1 MSALLLA
8 HARRFEPRP
17 ADLVYWLSRGME
29 TLGDELTDWFRCGE
43 HDRGCTH
50 INNLAGLISWAAG
63 FVLWMT
69 SLQCFR
75 RRNYAVFFSS
85 HQLHL
90 VFFGFG
96 CIHWPTCLAYAAPSV
111 VFYAADLALRTHIA
125 RAGVPVVARLAQSPS
140 EALSEA
146 SMVTLVIGL
155 PRDEPRTA
163 STAAEEVPAVVACP
177 HREGMCARDGVC
189 PAGGARNVGVQ
200 SDAPSAAD
208 APTAESWSGGCV
220 YLAVPSL
227 GRFPYLQWHPF
238 SIGGS
243 AHNGA
248 SLVVHVTRC
257 RRWTRGL
264 ARLVA
269 NATERAGSD
278 ARLRM
283 RVIGPIPAPPA
294 LLECVA
300 HVRAGSPL
308 LLVGGGSGIVPLVAI
323 VRRLVH
329 GPTPPTASV
338 HLVLVMR
345 TAGALEQLLDGRLLP
360 IDAVTGQTHYAWL
373 TCEVFLTGKC
383 ATGGNEAS
391 SGGGGGDGGVQRSG
405 VAAAADSD
413 DRGVPFEA
421 GRLGVVPKMEPAR
434 IAASE
439 RLTSSRSADRE
450 GSLPSR
456 TGAQP
461 HLSGPFC
468 AERVAGQPDIV
479 RATTAPFPPRV
490 PLKDQ
495 RLPSGA
501 PLPLYEAASLVG
513 ALFGFIAIAW
523 PLIWRG
529 DAAPWWRSNASTSTT
544 GGGGFVVSC
553 ACAYA
558 AATTLMLL
566 CDLVALGLGL
576 ARQHGRD
583 GTHIAIEARRKR
595 NVRTSECHALELN
608 DTREA
613 VAEDG
618 GHRKPAGS
626 TREGGRDDAVAL
638 SVVDD
643 LTIAC
648 LHVPLAGRQRPD
660 MGELLRRVS
669 PASRVAAGGP
679 PAMLKGLAKALS
691 AAGRAPC
698 VVLTHSM

>member
-1 MSALLLA
+1 
-8 HARRFEPRP
+8 
-17 ADLVYWLSRGME
+17 
-29 TLGDELTDWFRCGE
+29 
-43 HDRGCTH
+43 
-50 INNLAGLISWAAG
+50 
-63 FVLWMT
+63 MT
-69 SLQCFR
+69 
-75 RRNYAVFFSS
+75 
-85 HQLHL
+85 
-90 VFFGFG
+90 
-96 CIHWPTCLAYAAPSV
+96 
-111 VFYAADLALRTHIA
+111 
-125 RAGVPVVARLAQSPS
+125 
-140 EALSEA
+140 
-146 SMVTLVIGL
+146 TLVIGL

-163 STAAEEVPAVVACP
+163 STAAKEAPAIVACP
-177 HREGMCARDGVC
+177 HREGMCASDGVC
-189 PAGGARNVGVQ
+189 PAGGARNAGVQ
-200 SDAPSAAD
+200 SDAPSTAD
-208 APTAESWSGGCV
+208 VPSAEESWSGGCV

-248 SLVVHVTRC
+248 SLVVHASRC

-264 ARLVA
+264 AKLVS

-300 HVRAGSPL
+300 DVRAGSPL

-329 GPTPPTASV
+329 TPMPPTASV
-338 HLVLVMR
+338 HLVLVIR

-360 IDAVTGQTHYAWL
+360 IDAATRQTHYTWL

-383 ATGGNEAS
+383 PTGSNEAS
-391 SGGGGGDGGVQRSG
+391 GRGDEGGGGVDGSSVA
-405 VAAAADSD
+405 AAAADSD
-413 DRGVPFEA
+413 ERGVPFEA
-421 GRLGVVPKMEPAR
+421 GRFCSAPKAEPAR

-439 RLTSSRSADRE
+439 RRTSSRSADLE
-450 GSLPSR
+450 GSLPHR

-461 HLSGPFC
+461 HLSGPFR
-468 AERVAGQPDIV
+468 AERVAGRPDVV
-479 RATTAPFPPRV
+479 RATAAPFPPRV
-490 PLKDQ
+490 PSDDVC
-495 RLPSGA
+495 LPTGV

-513 ALFGFIAIAW
+513 ALLGFIAIAW
-523 PLIWRG
+523 PLIWHS

-558 AATTLMLL
+558 VAVTLLLL
-566 CDLVALGLGL
+566 CDLAALGLGL
-576 ARQHGRD
+576 ARQRGRD
-583 GTHIAIEARRKR
+583 GTPHIATEARGKR

-618 GHRKPAGS
+618 GHRKPAGT
-626 TREGGRDDAVAL
+626 TREGGRDDHDAVAL

-643 LTIAC
+643 LTIASVS
-648 LHVPLAGRQRPD
+648 VPLAGRQRPD

-691 AAGRAPC
+691 AAGRPPC